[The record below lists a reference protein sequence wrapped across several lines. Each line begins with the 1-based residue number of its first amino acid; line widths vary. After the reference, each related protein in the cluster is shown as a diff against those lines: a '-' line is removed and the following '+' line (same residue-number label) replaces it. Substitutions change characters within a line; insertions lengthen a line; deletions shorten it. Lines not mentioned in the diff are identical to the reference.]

1 MKKLLVY
8 LKEYKKETIL
18 GPLFKLLEAS
28 FELFVPLV
36 VASIVDKGIANQ
48 DTSYI
53 IKMCLVLILLAL
65 IGLTCSI
72 TAQYFAA
79 KAAVGFVTK
88 IRFALFSHIQHL
100 SYKELDETGT
110 STLVTRL
117 TSDIN
122 QVQNGTNLTL
132 RLLLRSPF
140 VVLGAM
146 VMAFT
151 IDVKAALVF
160 VVTIPILSI
169 VVFAIML
176 KCRPLYQQ
184 VQNALDRI
192 TQSTRE
198 NLLGVRVIRAFC
210 KEETEIDS
218 FHVKND
224 QLTSLQKYVGKIS
237 ALLNPLTYV
246 LINIATVVLIYVGAL
261 RVDIGILT
269 QGQVIALYNYMS
281 QILVELIKLADLI
294 INITKAIA
302 CGNRVQ
308 SIFEIQ
314 PSLHSGDVKQDQES
328 DYLIEMDHV
337 DLNYTNDGDAS
348 LQDINLKVKKGQTI
362 GIIGA
367 TGSGK
372 TSIINLICRFY
383 DATSGK
389 VSYRGKDVKDYQ
401 HDYLLK
407 KIGLV
412 PQKVVLFQGTILE
425 NLLWSNENASTQDIE
440 EALEMAQAKEV
451 VDKKEGGLDYQL
463 EQNGRNLSGGQ
474 KQRLTIARAL
484 VKKPEILILD
494 DSSSALDFATDAALR
509 KAIRS
514 CKEEMTVFIVS
525 QRTSSLQHAD
535 QILVLEDGKVAG
547 IGKHDELL
555 ENCLIYKE
563 IYDLQF
569 KKGDQQNAIN

>member
-53 IKMCLVLILLAL
+53 IKMCLLLILLAL
-65 IGLTCSI
+65 IGLACSI

-210 KEETEIDS
+210 KEETEIGS

-261 RVDIGILT
+261 RVDMGILT

-314 PSLHSGDVKQDQES
+314 PSLHSGDVRQDQES

-337 DLNYTNDGDAS
+337 DLNYTCDGDAS

-362 GIIGA
+362 GA

-372 TSIINLICRFY
+372 TSIINLICRF
-383 DATSGK
+383 
-389 VSYRGKDVKDYQ
+389 
-401 HDYLLK
+401 
-407 KIGLV
+407 
-412 PQKVVLFQGTILE
+412 
-425 NLLWSNENASTQDIE
+425 
-440 EALEMAQAKEV
+440 
-451 VDKKEGGLDYQL
+451 
-463 EQNGRNLSGGQ
+463 
-474 KQRLTIARAL
+474 
-484 VKKPEILILD
+484 
-494 DSSSALDFATDAALR
+494 
-509 KAIRS
+509 
-514 CKEEMTVFIVS
+514 
-525 QRTSSLQHAD
+525 
-535 QILVLEDGKVAG
+535 
-547 IGKHDELL
+547 
-555 ENCLIYKE
+555 
-563 IYDLQF
+563 
-569 KKGDQQNAIN
+569 

>member
-53 IKMCLVLILLAL
+53 IKMCLLLILLAL
-65 IGLTCSI
+65 IGLACSI

-122 QVQNGTNLTL
+122 QVQNGMNLTL

-151 IDVKAALVF
+151 IDIKAALVF
-160 VVTIPILSI
+160 VVTIPILTI

-246 LINIATVVLIYVGAL
+246 LINIATIILIYVGAL
-261 RVDIGILT
+261 RVDMGILT

-337 DLNYTNDGDAS
+337 GLNYTSDGDAS

-401 HDYLLK
+401 HEYLLK

-412 PQKVVLFQGTILE
+412 PQKAVLFQGTILE
-425 NLLWSNENASTQDIE
+425 NLLWSNENASMQDIE

-451 VDKKEGGLDYQL
+451 VDKKAGGLDYQL

-514 CKEEMTVFIVS
+514 YKEEMTVFIVS

-555 ENCLIYKE
+555 ENCSIYKE